1 MRKTKIICTLGPSTD
16 KDGVLREL
24 IANGMNVAR
33 FNFSHGSHEEHKGR
47 LDLLKSLREELGKPV
62 AALLDTKGPEI
73 RLKDFKN
80 GTEMLEAGQTFTLTT
95 RDVEGTKEIC
105 SITYKDLPQDVAPG
119 GTIMLDDGLIKLQ
132 IQTVN
137 DTDIVC
143 TVLNSGKIKNKKGV
157 NVPGV
162 HLSMPYMSQRD
173 KDDIIFGI
181 EQGFD
186 FIAASFVRT
195 AQDVYEIR
203 NLLNE
208 YDSNIRIIAK
218 IENREGVNNIDSIL
232 AAADAV
238 MVARGDLGVEI
249 DFTELPGIQKNII
262 ERSFSFGKPIVTA
275 TQMLDSMMVNP
286 RPTRAEISDVANAIY
301 DGTSAIMLSGETAAG
316 AYPVEALKT
325 MSAIAERTETEN
337 HARVEYLTEAT
348 NGKISVSDATA
359 HAACLIAKD
368 VNAAAIVT
376 VSESGTTARLLS
388 KYRPQQPIIA
398 CVMKEQVQR
407 QLSLSWGITSL
418 MMPLAHSTDELIEMS
433 TALAK
438 ENGFLHNGE
447 LAVVTAGVP
456 VGISGTTNMIKI
468 HMVGNCLAT
477 GVGVGPENAEVSN
490 ATGKACVCRTLDEV
504 RAKFKSGMVLVVP
517 STSNEMLNYV
527 RDAAALVV
535 EEPGLNSHAAIVGK
549 ALLKPTVV
557 GAVGATSHIRDGL
570 MIAVDCAHGSVQRLQ
585 A

>member
-16 KDGVLREL
+16 KGDVLREL

-33 FNFSHGSHEEHKGR
+33 FNFSHGSYEEHGGR
-47 LDLLKSLREELGKPV
+47 LANLKALREELGKPV

-73 RLKDFKN
+73 RLKEFKN
-80 GTEMLEAGQTFTLTT
+80 GVEMLEAGQTFTLTT
-95 RDVEGTKEIC
+95 REVEGTKEIC
-105 SITYKDLPQDVAPG
+105 SITYKDLPHDVHEG
-119 GTIMLDDGLIKLQ
+119 GTIMLDDGLIMLRIEKV
-132 IQTVN
+132 T
-137 DTDIVC
+137 DTDITC
-143 TVLNSGKIKNKKGV
+143 TVLNSGKIKTKKGV

-162 HLSMPYMSQRD
+162 HLSMPYLSQ
-173 KDDIIFGI
+173 KDREDIIFGI
-181 EQGFD
+181 QNGFD

-195 AQDVYEIR
+195 AQDVYDIR

-232 AAADAV
+232 SAADAV

-249 DFTELPGIQKNII
+249 DFTELPGIQKNVID
-262 ERSFSFGKPIVTA
+262 RSFSFGKPIVTA

-325 MSAIAERTETEN
+325 MSAIAERTENEP
-337 HARVEYLTEAT
+337 HYRDERLKDAAH
-348 NGKISVSDATA
+348 GQISVSDATA
-359 HAACLIAKD
+359 HAACLTARD

-376 VSESGTTARLLS
+376 VSESGNTARLLS
-388 KYRPQQPIIA
+388 KYRPTQPIIA
-398 CVMKEQVQR
+398 CVMEEQVQR

-418 MMPLAHSTDELIEMS
+418 LMGPAKSTDELIEMS
-433 TALAK
+433 TALAQK
-438 ENGFLHNGE
+438 NGYLHNGE

-456 VGISGTTNMIKI
+456 VGVSGTTNMIKI
-468 HMVGNCLAT
+468 HMVGNCLST
-477 GVGVGPENAEVSN
+477 GVGVGRENADLTS
-490 ATGKACVCRTLDEV
+490 ASGKACVCRTLDEV
-504 RAKFKSGMVLVVP
+504 RAKFKPGMVLVVP
-517 STSNEMLNYV
+517 STTNEMLEYV

-535 EEPGLNSHAAIVGK
+535 EEAGLNSHAAIAGK
-549 ALLKPTVV
+549 ALLKPTIV
-557 GAVGATSHIRDGL
+557 GALGACSHIRDGL
-570 MIAVDCAHGSVQRLQ
+570 DIAVDCAHGSVQRLQ